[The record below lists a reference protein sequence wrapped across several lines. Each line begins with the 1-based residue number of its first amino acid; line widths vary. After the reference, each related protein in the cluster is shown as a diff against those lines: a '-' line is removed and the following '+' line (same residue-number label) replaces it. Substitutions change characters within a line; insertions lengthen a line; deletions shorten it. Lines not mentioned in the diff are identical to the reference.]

1 MKKIIFIAFTL
12 LFGELFSQPNKEI
25 SLHQNWSFRNKG
37 DSKWLPASVPGTVH
51 TDLIANNIIPDPFVS
66 DNEKKVAWVENEDWL
81 YQKTFQISKKDLANN
96 HIELV
101 CEGLDTYAKVYVNG
115 SLVITADN
123 MFRNWNT
130 EIKKLLKEGNNK
142 IFIEF
147 SSAVK
152 KGKELAKELS
162 YTLPGDEKVFTRK
175 AQYQY
180 GWDWGPR
187 LVTCGIWKNIK
198 LNFWSDVKIRN
209 VYYNQKILNDSIAE
223 IEFTTEI
230 ESANN
235 STINL
240 SVAENSNIKKE
251 NIVLHKG
258 KNNIKSIYTIK
269 NPKRW
274 WCNGLGNPNL
284 YLFHLK
290 IESILYSSSSVEY
303 HIDGLLNSGP
313 IDKKELQIGLRTIE
327 LLQEK
332 DSIGK
337 SFYFKLNG
345 IPVFMKGAN
354 FIPPDNFLSRVTKE
368 KYQEIIQSAIDAN
381 MNMLR
386 VWGGGTYADDEF
398 YNECDK
404 KGILVWQD
412 FMFAC
417 AMYPGN
423 NSFLENIKQEISEQ
437 TQRLRNHPSI
447 ALWCGNNEIDEGWVN
462 WGWQKQHN
470 YSEADSSN
478 IWNDYTNLFQKQI
491 PTILDSLGIDRNL
504 YWQSSPSIGW
514 GHKESLRQGDS
525 HYWGV
530 WWGMEPFENYTI
542 KVGRFMSEY
551 GFQGMPSKNVLKNI
565 FENDAWT
572 LNSEKLKVHQKHPKG
587 FETIEEYMQRDYRKP
602 KDFTNYV
609 YVSKLLQA
617 EGMKTAIEAHRRAKS
632 PDGSGCMGTL
642 YWQLNDCWNSVSWS
656 SIDYSGTWKALHYQ
670 AKKSYE
676 QILISA
682 NEENEKLNIYI
693 INDELKTIN
702 AKLSLKLLNFK
713 GEVLWSNSSDI
724 SIESNS
730 SKIYFSIDKKEFEKI
745 SKNEILMSMEV
756 VIPKALLLSSNIYY
770 FSKPKDLKLSKPNIK
785 CTIIDKN
792 KFEIETDILAKDVY
806 ISIGGKDVNL
816 SDNYFDLLPNSK
828 KMISTNTGNK
838 KDLRNSKIEI
848 KTLADS
854 YNEK

>member
-1 MKKIIFIAFTL
+1 MRCFFSILFL
-12 LFGELFSQPNKEI
+12 LFLSSLFSQTNKEI
-25 SLHQNWSFRNKG
+25 SLHQNWSFRKKG
-37 DSKWLPASVPGTVH
+37 DSKWLPASIPGTVH
-51 TDLIANNIIPDPFVS
+51 TDLMANKIIPDPFIS
-66 DNEKKVAWVENEDWL
+66 DNEKKVEWAENEDWQ
-81 YQKTFQISKKDLANN
+81 YYSIFTTSKKDLANN

-101 CEGLDTYAKVYVNG
+101 CEGLDTYAKVYIND

-123 MFRNWNT
+123 MFRSWNA
-130 EIKKLLKEGNNK
+130 EIKKLLKEGKNK

-198 LNFWSDVKIRN
+198 LNFWNDAEIRN
-209 VYYNQKILNDSIAE
+209 VYYIQKKLNDSIAE

-240 SVAENSNIKKE
+240 SIAENSTFKKE
-251 NIVLHKG
+251 NIVLHQG
-258 KNNIKSIYTIK
+258 KNNIKSIYSIK

-274 WCNGLGNPNL
+274 WCNGLGIPNL
-284 YLFHLK
+284 YSFTIS
-290 IESILYSSSSVEY
+290 IEKNGIL
-303 HIDGLLNSGP
+303 IN
-313 IDKKELQIGLRTIE
+313 KKEFEIGLRTIE
-327 LLQEK
+327 LIQEK

-345 IPVFMKGAN
+345 VPVFMKGAN
-354 FIPPDNFLSRVTKE
+354 FIPPDNFLSRVSKE
-368 KYQEIIQSAIDAN
+368 KYQEIIQSAVDAN

-417 AMYPGN
+417 AMYP
-423 NSFLENIKQEISEQ
+423 SDKLFSENVKQEIIEQ

-447 ALWCGNNEIDEGWVN
+447 ALWCGNNEIDEGWKN
-462 WGWQKQHN
+462 WGWQKQYN
-470 YSEADSSN
+470 YSSKDSSI
-478 IWNDYTNLFQKQI
+478 IWNDYINLFQKQI
-491 PTILDSLGIDRNL
+491 PTILESLGIDKNL

-514 GHKESLRQGDS
+514 GRKESLLQGDS

-530 WWGMEPFENYTI
+530 WWGMEPFENYKI

-565 FENDAWT
+565 FGNDVCAM
-572 LNSEKLKVHQKHPKG
+572 NSYKLKVHQKHPKG
-587 FETIEEYMQRDYRKP
+587 FETIEEYMQRDYRMP
-602 KDFTNYV
+602 KDFFSNV
-609 YVSKLLQA
+609 YISQLLQA

-642 YWQLNDCWNSVSWS
+642 YWQLNDCWNSISWS
-656 SIDYSGTWKALHYQ
+656 SIDYSGTWKASHYQ
-670 AKKSYE
+670 VKKSYE
-676 QILISA
+676 PILISA

-693 INDELKTIN
+693 INDELKIIN
-702 AKLSLKLLNFK
+702 AKLFLKLLNFK
-713 GEVLWSNSSDI
+713 GEILWSNSSDI

-730 SKIYFSIDKKEFEKI
+730 SKIYFSIDKKQFEKF
-745 SKNEILMSMEV
+745 SKDEILLSMEV
-756 VIPKALLLSSNIYY
+756 VIPKALLVSSNIHY

-785 CTIIDKN
+785 FTIIDKN

-806 ISIGGKDVNL
+806 ISIDGKDLNL

-828 KMISTNTGNK
+828 ILIRTNTGNK
-838 KDLRNSKIEI
+838 EDLRNSKIEI
-848 KTLADS
+848 KTLVDS